1 VLTGVPADYEVRG
14 IGSTRR
20 EVARRV
26 RTTVTL
32 VRRGARSGVISADR
46 DVTRFSW
53 TGTSSSS

>member
-53 TGTSSSS
+53 TGTSSGS